1 MLLTLEPFSLKP
13 GYCIVLNNNYPQ
25 YNDEKMERIRGVFSD
40 QLGFHVQVYISL
52 TRKGIKRLLKTVAK
66 INHSDLSCL
75 VVILLLG
82 KRKPKNLEICH
93 IVKPFGN
100 FEGIPK
106 IFFFE
111 TKLNEKGYASFY
123 NELVP
128 VNVPLSYV
136 HIFNAKTEIEETFL
150 QHLLQNIA
158 ATRISADE
166 IIFQSIMK
174 STQDTFTILQLQS
187 KYQIHFNDNLTHHLV
202 LKQLK

>member
-1 MLLTLEPFSLKP
+1 M
-13 GYCIVLNNNYPQ
+13 
-25 YNDEKMERIRGVFSD
+25 FSD
-40 QLGFHVQVYISL
+40 QLGFHVQVYSDL
-52 TRKGIKRLLKTVAK
+52 TRKGIKTLLRKVAK

-75 VVILLLG
+75 VVIFLARG
-82 KRKPKNLEICH
+82 KYKKLEYSDILT
-93 IVKPFGN
+93 PFKSLTN
-100 FEGIPK
+100 IPK
-106 IFFFE
+106 LFFFE

-128 VNVPLSYV
+128 VNNIPLSYV
-136 HIFNAKTEIEETFL
+136 HIFNARTEIEETFL

-187 KYQIHFNDNLTHHLV
+187 KYQIHFNDNLTHDLV